1 MKPIDNNSKN
11 KNEKF
16 DEVDEFEHEDD
27 EIDIDDKGPKIA
39 SLKNNKFF
47 IIGISSVIITVVLYF
62 FFFKKNETT
71 EKVVEV
77 IPQVSNVASSDKS
90 PFELENIPENI
101 EFPDSVEEESTDIL
115 AKPDAPQAPALPSLP
130 EDLIL
135 PDQVLTTEEQNLQNQ
150 SVTLQPAIGTNG
162 QQQLPNLQ
170 NNIQNT
176 PQGQESINQNL
187 VPAKPLDPRY
197 SPIIVFSASVQA
209 PSRGVGYDNNIMSL
223 NNDPVLSLEK
233 SPNTTVPTHIADMS
247 HTIAQG
253 KLLSAVIET
262 AINTEIPGFV
272 RGVVSRDVY
281 AESGNEILIPRGS
294 RLFGSY
300 SSKISQGQGRV
311 EIGWTRL
318 IRPDGVDVSIN
329 FNASDQFG
337 RSGISGD
344 LDNKYGSALA
354 KSLLTSVLAVG
365 GVAAAQELLSNGD
378 NNTTTTANPSLG
390 TTTTTGNATN
400 QIISD
405 VTRTIIDTTT
415 NIIGGQI
422 NTNAVIRIP
431 QGTKITVIVN
441 SDITLPSLV
450 NSKRNDR

>member
-47 IIGISSVIITVVLYF
+47 IIVISSVMVTVVLYF
-62 FFFKKNETT
+62 FFFKTNETQ
-71 EKVVEV
+71 EKVVEIV
-77 IPQVSNVASSDKS
+77 PQVSNVTSSDKS
-90 PFELENIPENI
+90 PFELQDIPENI
-101 EFPDSVEEESTDIL
+101 DLQDPIEKESADIL
-115 AKPDAPQAPALPSLP
+115 AKPESPQAPELPALP

-135 PDQVLTTEEQNLQNQ
+135 PEQVLTTEEQNLQNQ
-150 SVTLQPAIGTNG
+150 PPVLQPVLGA
-162 QQQLPNLQ
+162 QQLPNFQ
-170 NNIQNT
+170 NNIPNV
-176 PQGQESINQNL
+176 PQGQEGVIQNL
-187 VPAKPLDPRY
+187 APAKPLDPRY

-223 NNDPVLSLEK
+223 NNDPVLSLET
-233 SPNTTVPTHIADMS
+233 SPSTTTPTHIADMT

-318 IRPDGVDVSIN
+318 IRPDGVDVSIS

-400 QIISD
+400 QIIAD

-450 NSKRNDR
+450 NSKTK